1 MDRILLIVGGSSDIG
16 LAIIEDQIALYD
28 KVIVHYNHLTSN
40 LQKIMERYSNVICLQ
55 ADLASENSTK
65 KLIQAINELDIVPTH
80 IIHLPAVKFETKK
93 FHKTLWKTIENELY
107 VSLRSATMILA
118 EYLPK
123 MSKNKYG
130 KIVVMLSMVINGMP
144 PKYSSDYV
152 IVKEALYGMVKAIA
166 VEYADKGIVING
178 ISPALMQTKFIE
190 KMHEYLIE
198 ENAKQSPT
206 GKNMEIK
213 DILPTIRF
221 LMSDGS
227 NCVNG
232 QNISVTCGR

>member
-1 MDRILLIVGGSSDIG
+1 
-16 LAIIEDQIALYD
+16 
-28 KVIVHYNHLTSN
+28 
-40 LQKIMERYSNVICLQ
+40 
-55 ADLASENSTK
+55 
-65 KLIQAINELDIVPTH
+65 
-80 IIHLPAVKFETKK
+80 
-93 FHKTLWKTIENELY
+93 
-107 VSLRSATMILA
+107 
-118 EYLPK
+118 
-123 MSKNKYG
+123 
-130 KIVVMLSMVINGMP
+130 
-144 PKYSSDYV
+144 
-152 IVKEALYGMVKAIA
+152 MVKAIA